1 MKLRLALSNGEYLY
15 IDLVDDDWIHQWA
28 KKITTL
34 ELDITE
40 HVALGSICN
49 TDHNV
54 LFDCIDNFICVLN
67 EELSNLGITV
77 PDFLPTAIDLKKLDS
92 RDIQM
97 HLNRIHRW
105 LVFMM
110 FRKSYIVNNQDYIP
124 NNINELFETQY
135 DNMMTTLLKLN
146 QLVHAIESNY
156 TSPGTDT
163 FPGNQHQHPYW
174 DQAFKGDDVI
184 SLAADAPLERM
195 LSTNNHDVWLAK
207 RILGKDFRECWLDND
222 DPSYE
227 DITNIGE
234 ILHYAF
240 EVDPLNNL
248 DDFYNSEQFASWM
261 KQYGRDI
268 NNIGRIPIGNII
280 DMPDNIYEIMQCCTI
295 EKIEII

>member
-1 MKLRLALSNGEYLY
+1 MKLRLTLSNGEYLY

-28 KKITTL
+28 RKVVAL
-34 ELDITE
+34 ELDTTE
-40 HVALGSICN
+40 HVALGSIVNTN
-49 TDHNV
+49 TDV
-54 LFDCIDNFICVLN
+54 LFNNIDNFIFVLN
-67 EELSNLGITV
+67 NELSNLGITV
-77 PDFLPTAIDLKKLDS
+77 PDFLPTAANLKKLDS
-92 RDIQM
+92 CDIQM

-110 FRKSYIVNNQDYIP
+110 FRKSYIVNNQDYTP
-124 NNINELFETQY
+124 SNINQLFETRY
-135 DNMMTTLLKLN
+135 DSMMPTLLKLN

-163 FPGNQHQHPYW
+163 FPGNQHQHTYW

-248 DDFYNSEQFASWM
+248 DDFYTSEQFASWM
-261 KQYGRDI
+261 KQHSRDI

-280 DMPDNIYEIMQCCTI
+280 DMPDNIHEIIQSCTI
-295 EKIEII
+295 EQIEII